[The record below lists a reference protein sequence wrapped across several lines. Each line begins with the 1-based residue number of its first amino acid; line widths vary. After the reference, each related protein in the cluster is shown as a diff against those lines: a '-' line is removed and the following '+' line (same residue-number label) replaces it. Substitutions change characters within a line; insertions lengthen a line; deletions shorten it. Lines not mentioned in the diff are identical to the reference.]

1 MIHYQVRCSRD
12 HEFDGW
18 FKDSAGFERQAERG
32 LIACPACG
40 DTKVSRAL
48 MAPALGRRAAAPP
61 AEALPPASAPS
72 ESAPPATAA
81 PEVGASVADAPN
93 SAVAGQI
100 PDHVRAML
108 QKLRG
113 EVERSCDYVGPR
125 FAEEARR
132 IHAGEAPR
140 RGIYGETTP
149 DQAESLAEDGIGF
162 SRIPWVPR
170 ADG

>member
-18 FKDSAGFERQAERG
+18 FADSAGFERQAARG
-32 LIACPACG
+32 LIECPTCG
-40 DTKVSRAL
+40 DTAVRRAL
-48 MAPALGRRAAAPP
+48 MAPALGRGAATPQAPQPAAPAPATTPAPAPAPP
-61 AEALPPASAPS
+61 AAGP
-72 ESAPPATAA
+72 
-81 PEVGASVADAPN
+81 G
-93 SAVAGQI
+93 AVAGPI

-132 IHAGEAPR
+132 IHDGAARP

-149 DQAESLAEDGIGF
+149 EQAESLADDGIAF

-170 ADG
+170 ANG